1 MKKSAE
7 IKIFIPDWNFYFV
20 FTGKNTE
27 VKSVKKTGSTKRVK
41 GKRKN
46 T

>member
-7 IKIFIPDWNFYFV
+7 IKIFMPEWKFYFI
-20 FTGKNTE
+20 FAGKNTE
-27 VKSVKKTGSTKRVK
+27 VKSVKKRGSDKRVK